1 MTTRT
6 VVIKNNTQSEQN
18 WLRTFA
24 PGEEYTVPTD
34 NSLIQKY
41 SVLESVLVAI
51 ANGDASIG
59 NGTEF
64 FSSVSD
70 QLNWLKNIDSSP
82 RDADGAVINRVKAA
96 KAGWK
101 AQFHSMRITTAT
113 ASGVVSKKRD
123 GTDVGFCTYTMKDAN
138 GDTTAVVGDCV
149 ETIVTWEPSHDMEL
163 VGGQLLQ
170 KEPPTSDILMWVT
183 AAAHIPAQYGG
194 SIAFTEGGINLADI
208 GIGGVVNF
216 DGRVSKFIAYDATY
230 HSGRFEI
237 ALKHSAG
244 VQHSFTITFELFKP

>member
-6 VVIKNNTQSEQN
+6 VVLKNNTQSEQN

-24 PGEEYTVPTD
+24 PGEEYTIPTD

-41 SVLESVLVAI
+41 SVLEAVLIAV

-64 FSSVSD
+64 FSTVSA
-70 QLNWLKNIDSSP
+70 QLNWLKGFDSTP
-82 RDADGAVINRVKAA
+82 RDEDGSTINRVKAA

-101 AQFHSMRITTAT
+101 AQFHNLRITSSKVA
-113 ASGVVSKKRD
+113 GIFSKKRD
-123 GTDVGFCTYTMKDAN
+123 GSDVGFCTYTMKDAN
-138 GDTTAVVGDCV
+138 GATTSTEADCV
-149 ETIVTWEPSHDMEL
+149 ETIVTWEPNHDMEI

-170 KEPPTSDILMWVT
+170 KEPPTSDMFLWIT

-208 GIGGVVNF
+208 GIGGVVDF
-216 DGRVSKFIAYDATY
+216 DGRASKFIAYDATN
-230 HSGRFEI
+230 HSGKFEI
-237 ALKHSAG
+237 ALKHTAG